1 MTKTNQ
7 CSILHFQLILGRKI
21 RNWENAL
28 NFFML
33 GTNEVFYNIERFNL
47 GLSLC
52 SFIPFKQYFKQNKLW
67 TSLASKLDR
76 QSRR

>member
-21 RNWENAL
+21 RIWELAL
-28 NFFML
+28 NFFMS
-33 GTNEVFYNIERFNL
+33 GTNEVFIIWNGPTSAPLTVYFR
-47 GLSLC
+47 
-52 SFIPFKQYFKQNKLW
+52 SFQAIFKQNKLW
-67 TSLASKLDR
+67 TSLASELDH